1 MDRLK
6 PYTPCRSL
14 ELLSLSLR
22 PVSPI
27 QMKVVLRA
35 EAEMTMVL
43 LVWKRVLAAGRL
55 KRKNR
60 ETCTCA
66 GKDGCAYRGDPDLR
80 QRCW

>member
-6 PYTPCRSL
+6 PYTPCRSQ

-35 EAEMTMVL
+35 EAEMTIVL
-43 LVWKRVLAAGRL
+43 LVWKRALVVGRL
-55 KRKNR
+55 GRKNR
-60 ETCTCA
+60 ETWTCVC
-66 GKDGCAYRGDPDLR
+66 KDDCAYRGGPDLR